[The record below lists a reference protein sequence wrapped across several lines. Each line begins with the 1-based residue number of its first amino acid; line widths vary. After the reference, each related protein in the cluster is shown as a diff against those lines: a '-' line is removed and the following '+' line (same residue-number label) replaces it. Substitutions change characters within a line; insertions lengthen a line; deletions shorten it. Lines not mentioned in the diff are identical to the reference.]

1 MWPNVLLTNL
11 INMPLFDGNDFYSFL
26 LRFGMHLFVLLII
39 VRFLYY
45 AKARRRDYFF
55 TYFLISIVIFLLC
68 FMLEN
73 VKLELGMALG
83 LFAVFGIIRYRTS
96 QIPIKEMTYLFI
108 VIGVAV
114 INALANKKISLIE
127 LGTANLIIVGI
138 TWSLERLWRIPHVS
152 SKMVQYDKIDLII
165 PERRAELIDD
175 LKQRL
180 GLNIF
185 RVEVGKVDFLK
196 DTAKLVVHYKST
208 DNQNTNMADDIESYM
223 IYSSNDDD

>member
-1 MWPNVLLTNL
+1 MWPNILLTNL
-11 INMPLFDGNDFYSFL
+11 TNMQLFDGGDFFSFL
-26 LRFGMHLFVLLII
+26 LRFATHLIVLLVI

-45 AKARRRDYFF
+45 PKAKRRDYFF

-68 FMLEN
+68 YMLEN

-114 INALANKKISLIE
+114 INALANKKISIIE

-152 SKMVQYDKIDLII
+152 SKVVQYDKIDLIV
-165 PERRAELIDD
+165 PQRRAELIDD

-180 GLNIF
+180 GLDIF
-185 RVEVGKVDFLK
+185 RIEVGKVDFLK
-196 DTAKLVVHYKST
+196 DTAKLVVHYKSS
-208 DNQNTNMADDIESYM
+208 DNQNTNMADDIESFM
-223 IYSSNDDD
+223 VYSSGDDD

>member
-1 MWPNVLLTNL
+1 MWPNILLTNL
-11 INMPLFDGNDFYSFL
+11 TNMQLFDGGDFFSFL
-26 LRFGMHLFVLLII
+26 LRFATHLIVLLVI

-45 AKARRRDYFF
+45 PKAKRRDYFF

-68 FMLEN
+68 YMLEN

-114 INALANKKISLIE
+114 INALANKKISIIE

-138 TWSLERLWRIPHVS
+138 TGSLERLWRIPHVS
-152 SKMVQYDKIDLII
+152 SKVVQYDKIDLIV
-165 PERRAELIDD
+165 PQRRAELIDD

-180 GLNIF
+180 GLDIF
-185 RVEVGKVDFLK
+185 RIEVGKVDFLK
-196 DTAKLVVHYKST
+196 DTAKLVVHYKSS
-208 DNQNTNMADDIESYM
+208 DNQNTNMADDIESFM
-223 IYSSNDDD
+223 VYSSGDDD

>member
-1 MWPNVLLTNL
+1 
-11 INMPLFDGNDFYSFL
+11 
-26 LRFGMHLFVLLII
+26 MHLFVLLII

-152 SKMVQYDKIDLII
+152 SKMVQYDKIDLIV